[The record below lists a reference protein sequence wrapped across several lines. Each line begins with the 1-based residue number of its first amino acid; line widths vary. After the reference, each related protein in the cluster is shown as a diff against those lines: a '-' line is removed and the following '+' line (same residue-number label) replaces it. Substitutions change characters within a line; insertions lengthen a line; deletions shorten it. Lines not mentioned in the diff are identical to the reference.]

1 MTITECVAVS
11 YNQKIINEPL
21 DKVKSNE
28 VNPRGVN
35 CRVERNLT
43 EQEMLKDI
51 VAESKNK
58 WILQEIIR
66 DVKVSW
72 LKQIKLMKPD
82 RKEMIPHE
90 ECVGIK
96 YNKPVKVREE
106 IRHTIEN
113 NNSKKEDE
121 LTNERRYSHGNHIE
135 NELEESKKNETRA
148 GILRKVK
155 LKGRNKPA
163 KGEILN
169 GEKHMRNDGPEEE
182 PTATIVSES
191 GLMHASNAE
200 LQETRN
206 DLRGRMLGRT
216 EIDRK
221 LLDISRKMKD
231 DVSKASPKLL

>member
-135 NELEESKKNETRA
+135 NELEEHHVKRIELFEIRNDEERNVSSKKC
-148 GILRKVK
+148 VVW
-155 LKGRNKPA
+155 LKGVEAEEAETKTRTKAGNCEPNNLQKSGKQKQTAQRNMCA
-163 KGEILN
+163 
-169 GEKHMRNDGPEEE
+169 
-182 PTATIVSES
+182 
-191 GLMHASNAE
+191 GLS
-200 LQETRN
+200 
-206 DLRGRMLGRT
+206 
-216 EIDRK
+216 
-221 LLDISRKMKD
+221 
-231 DVSKASPKLL
+231 